1 MLFADNFIDKMN
13 IPIVKN
19 GGFENLLV
27 FVLYII
33 ARIRRGTMTYRVYD
47 MGRIG
52 LLVLFLLFVTA
63 GSSYAAGF
71 ALIEQSASGMG
82 NAFAGGSASAL
93 DASTVY
99 FNPAGM
105 TRLKGNQVL
114 VAGHVIIPSVKFSN
128 KGSAH
133 LLEGVTAVPLR
144 GGNGGDGGVT
154 KFVPNLYYSNQ
165 LSDRLAVGLG
175 FNAPFGLCTDYEFN
189 WVGRY
194 HALKSDLKSININ
207 PSVAY
212 RVTDRLS
219 AGAGVSIQ
227 YIEAELSNAIDF
239 GTLDAIG
246 ALGLPPGALGLI
258 PQMSDGYVEL
268 EGDSWGVGFNI
279 GVLYEI
285 SEKTRFGAA
294 YRSRIE
300 HTLDGD
306 ADFTNVPAGLAP
318 VPVFKDGDVEAD
330 ITLPDNLSISIF
342 HEISPQWMI
351 MWDFTWTNWQLFD
364 ELVVEF
370 DNPNQPDSVTTENWQ
385 DSYRYSMGVT
395 YKPAQEW
402 SLRAGT
408 AYDRTAVPNKKY
420 RTPRI
425 PCSDRIW
432 VAGGLGYYLSQ
443 AFSFDIGYAHLFIN
457 DPGIYKYLK
466 GEDAV
471 RGALRGSFDADID
484 IISAQMIWRF

>member
-1 MLFADNFIDKMN
+1 
-13 IPIVKN
+13 
-19 GGFENLLV
+19 
-27 FVLYII
+27 
-33 ARIRRGTMTYRVYD
+33 MTHRAFS
-47 MGRIG
+47 IG
-52 LLVLFLLFVTA
+52 KVCLTALLFLFLTA
-63 GSSYAAGF
+63 GSSYGAGF
-71 ALIEQSASGMG
+71 ALIEMSASGMG
-82 NAFAGGSASAL
+82 NAFAGGSASAQ
-93 DASTVY
+93 DASTAY
-99 FNPAGM
+99 FNPAGL
-105 TRLKGNQVL
+105 TRLEGNQVL
-114 VAGHVIIPSVKFSN
+114 VAGHVIIPSVKFRN

-133 LLEGVTAVPLR
+133 LLEGVTGVPLR

-165 LSDRLAVGLG
+165 LSDRLAIGLG
-175 FNAPFGLCTDYEFN
+175 INSPFGLTTDYKYN

-194 HALKSDLKSININ
+194 HAIKSDLKSININ

-212 RVTDRLS
+212 RVTDSLS
-219 AGAGVSIQ
+219 VGAGVSAQ
-227 YIEAELSNAIDF
+227 YIDAELSNAIDF

-268 EGDSWGVGFNI
+268 DGDSWGVGFNL

-285 SEKTRFGAA
+285 SEQTRVGAA

-306 ADFTNVPAGLAP
+306 ADFSNVPSALHTA
-318 VPVFKDGDVEAD
+318 PVFKDGGVEAD
-330 ITLPDNLSISIF
+330 VTLPDSLSISIF
-342 HEISPQWMI
+342 HEINPQWMV
-351 MWDFTWTNWQLFD
+351 MCDFTWTNWQVFD

-385 DSYRYSMGVT
+385 DSYRYSVGVT
-395 YKPAQEW
+395 YKPTKEW

-408 AYDRTAVPNKKY
+408 SYDRTAVPNKKY

-425 PCSDRIW
+425 PGSDRIW
-432 VAGGLGYYLSQ
+432 VAGGLGYQLSQ

-457 DPGIYKYLK
+457 DPEIYKYLK

-471 RGALRGSFDADID
+471 RGALRGSYDAHID
-484 IISAQMIWRF
+484 IISAQMVWRF

>member
-1 MLFADNFIDKMN
+1 
-13 IPIVKN
+13 
-19 GGFENLLV
+19 
-27 FVLYII
+27 
-33 ARIRRGTMTYRVYD
+33 MTHRAYD
-47 MGRIG
+47 TGRIC
-52 LLVLFLLFVTA
+52 LLVLFLLLFAT
-63 GSSYAAGF
+63 GSSYGAGF
-71 ALIEQSASGMG
+71 ALIEQGASGMG

-99 FNPAGM
+99 FNPAGL
-105 TRLKGNQVL
+105 TRLEGNQVL
-114 VAGHVIIPSVKFSN
+114 VAGHVIIPSVKFHN

-133 LLEGVTAVPLR
+133 LLEGMTGVPLR
-144 GGNGGDGGVT
+144 GGNGGEGGVT
-154 KFVPNLYYSNQ
+154 KFIPNLFYSNQ
-165 LSDRLAVGLG
+165 LSDRLAIGLG
-175 FNAPFGLCTDYEFN
+175 VNSPFGLCTDYKYN

-194 HALKSDLKSININ
+194 HAIKSDLKSININ

-212 RVTDRLS
+212 LLTDSLS
-219 AGAGVSIQ
+219 VGAGVSIQ
-227 YIEAELSNAIDF
+227 YIEADLSNAIDF

-246 ALGLPPGALGLI
+246 ALGLPPGALGLV
-258 PQMSDGYVEL
+258 PQMSDGYVEMD
-268 EGDSWGVGFNI
+268 GDSWGVGFNI

-285 SEKTRFGAA
+285 SEKTRIGAA

-306 ADFTNVPAGLAP
+306 ADFSNVPSALHAA
-318 VPVFKDGDVEAD
+318 PVFKDGGVEAD
-330 ITLPDNLSISIF
+330 VTLPDSLSISVF
-342 HEISPQWMI
+342 HEINPQWMI

-385 DSYRYSMGVT
+385 DSYRYSMGIT
-395 YKPAQEW
+395 YKPAKEW

-432 VAGGLGYYLSQ
+432 AAGGIGYQLSQ

-457 DPGIYKYLK
+457 DPEIYKYLK
-466 GEDAV
+466 GEDAI